1 MELTMAELSW
11 LGICTCC
18 TSVLS
23 FAGKGYRKQVGE
35 KESIKEDR
43 FPSVSDRHLS
53 QTSVSQRRN
62 VLLLIQQKVTE
73 SG

>member
-1 MELTMAELSW
+1 MELTIAELSW

-23 FAGKGYRKQVGE
+23 FTGKGYCKQAGK
-35 KESIKEDR
+35 KESVKEDH
-43 FPSVSDRHLS
+43 FPSVCDRHLS

-62 VLLLIQQKVTE
+62 VLLTQQKVTK